1 MKKMTS
7 AILSLLFCFFCLAGC
22 VRAEELPLDY
32 PVDTSFTG
40 SFVGECNGPDVG
52 DTVSVT
58 VRSSYQKKL
67 GRVVNV
73 KMDGLSELNLNY
85 GNNIKVEIV
94 SIEATVPPTVIA
106 SSVRVTAKGND
117 GWDRSGYGP
126 YMVYELSELSV
137 PDDFP
142 DIPDEEHRREM
153 TPCEGSSWEEYFRVV
168 EVRGPRVY
176 LSFLDL
182 KIAYWVLDGV
192 PEGTVSAGDHIAIK
206 YLEFYC
212 IDSYRAIYFCDVT
225 KLRVLSGSEIERAHQ
240 WVHMF
245 L

>member
-73 KMDGLSELNLNY
+73 KMDGLSELDLKY
-85 GNNIKVEIV
+85 GNNIKVEIA

-106 SSVRVTAKGND
+106 SSVRVTAKGNN
-117 GWDRSGYGP
+117 GGDRCGYAP
-126 YMVYELSELSV
+126 YTVYDLSELSV
-137 PDDFP
+137 PDDFL
-142 DIPDEEHRREM
+142 DEEHRRAM
-153 TPCEGSSWEEYFRVV
+153 TSQKSDIWSTKYFRVV
-168 EVRGPRVY
+168 EVREDQVY
-176 LSFLDL
+176 LSFLCR
-182 KIAYWVLDGV
+182 KTASRVLDGV
-192 PEGTVSAGDHIAIK
+192 PEGTVSAGDHIAIEYTK
-206 YLEFYC
+206 LYC
-212 IDSYRAIYFCDVT
+212 MESYEVIYFCDVT
-225 KLRVLSGSEIERAHQ
+225 KLRVLSGYEIERAYQ
-240 WVHMF
+240 QTNMF